1 MTADKSKIALGA
13 WAWGDKDGYF
23 GNTMTADDFNDLM
36 AYAISIQPL
45 SED

>member
-1 MTADKSKIALGA
+1 MFETLKNAWKIKELRNKIDDVLG
-13 WAWGDKDGYF
+13 
-23 GNTMTADDFNDLM
+23 TMDASDFNELM

>member
-1 MTADKSKIALGA
+1 MRRRKK
-13 WAWGDKDGYF
+13 
-23 GNTMTADDFNDLM
+23 GNTVLCDAINNVLSGMTADDFNDLM